1 MKKLIRRIRLW
12 WLTRKINWMLDKHE
26 AEVFYI
32 AVKDLPIPAKR
43 KKPPTLNAR
52 WILDHV
58 DIGPVRLAMRYYL
71 MSRR

>member
-1 MKKLIRRIRLW
+1 MKELIRRIRYW
-12 WLTRKINWMLDKHE
+12 WFARKINRMLDKHE
-26 AEVFYI
+26 AEVFRM

-43 KKPPTLNAR
+43 KRPSTLNAR

-58 DIGPVRLAMRYYL
+58 DIAPVRLAMRYYL